1 MQWENDKRQCLR
13 LYLLRVHT
21 RDKSIITETLS
32 SLIFIPVPNEK
43 NSEYAFR
50 KKKSSRKEGA
60 GTAVG
65 VGTDGKGAS
74 SKIAEGLSRCHEFAV
89 RHFQ

>member
-1 MQWENDKRQCLR
+1 M
-13 LYLLRVHT
+13 YT

-32 SLIFIPVPNEK
+32 SVIFIPVPNEK
-43 NSEYAFR
+43 NREYVFR

-60 GTAVG
+60 GIAVG

-74 SKIAEGLSRCHEFAV
+74 SKEVEGFSL
-89 RHFQ
+89 

>member
-1 MQWENDKRQCLR
+1 MIKGSV
-13 LYLLRVHT
+13 YAYIYSVYTH
-21 RDKSIITETLS
+21 DKSIITETLS

-43 NSEYAFR
+43 NREYAFR

-60 GTAVG
+60 RIAVG

-74 SKIAEGLSRCHEFAV
+74 SKKVGGFSL
-89 RHFQ
+89 